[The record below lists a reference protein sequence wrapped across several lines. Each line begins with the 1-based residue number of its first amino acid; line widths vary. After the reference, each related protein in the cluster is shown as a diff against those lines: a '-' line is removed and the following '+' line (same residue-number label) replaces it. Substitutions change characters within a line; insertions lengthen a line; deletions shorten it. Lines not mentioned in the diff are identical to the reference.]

1 MKNFK
6 DHLDEAVFDQWVDSL
21 TEEEID
27 EVIEEADIEENPRV
41 QKISR
46 KDRMQAKRDYKKDR
60 FKMKREREKYKKTSK
75 YKMYLKKKKLMSKR
89 GRTTTG
95 KLIRKKKVVG

>member
-41 QKISR
+41 QRISR

-89 GRTTTG
+89 GRTNTG